1 MGGITFRLTVS
12 EMPDLTTMR
21 LAGRLGDAAVAS
33 LNDACA
39 GARRPLVLDLSQV
52 TGASDAAVLL
62 LRRLT
67 GAGVHLLGVSQ
78 YVALLLAAEKPPVTA
93 RPRPL
98 RRQPQDPSRK
108 VGPRGKASHS

>member
-1 MGGITFRLTVS
+1 
-12 EMPDLTTMR
+12 MPR
-21 LAGRLGDAAVAS
+21 W
-33 LNDACA
+33 
-39 GARRPLVLDLSQV
+39 PLSV

-108 VGPRGKASHS
+108 AGQRGKASHS